1 MFLFRLGGSTVEH
14 LGGKDTKSRD
24 WERRLGGTPGWDS
37 KLMMERVFLGR
48 AQHRVTLWPTVLHE
62 GSSILP
68 GLAS

>member
-37 KLMMERVFLGR
+37 ELMMERVF
-48 AQHRVTLWPTVLHE
+48 
-62 GSSILP
+62 
-68 GLAS
+68 